1 MIFTPERGY
10 KLAVIAVC
18 TAAALIGTGLAAAL
32 PQVGAFMASA
42 QASLAQGDGI
52 AAEAELRRALD
63 AGAARTEVAAAL
75 GHALLEQGATD
86 KAREWL
92 APGQFAQG
100 QESYG
105 WRMLGRL
112 ERNEGNLPAAGKAYD
127 RALQFA
133 PSDGELWVDIG
144 RLRYAGGEQVQAIE
158 AADRALALAPANAR
172 ALEFRGQLIRD
183 QYGLAAAL
191 PWFEAGLKQQPD
203 DLGLLGEYAA
213 TLGEL
218 GRAKEMLKTTRRM
231 LGLDPGNARALYLQ
245 AVLAAR
251 AGRMDLARALLGRS
265 GDRMA
270 GVPAAMLLRGAL
282 ELEAG
287 NPNLAIDVL
296 DRLVRM
302 QPANG
307 PARLLLARAA
317 AVASDRG
324 QLFSVGPDET
334 ASSPYLLTLQAR
346 AQEDQGRR
354 DLAAAALGRA
364 ADPGTLPGPVGERQ
378 DAGILATDWAQAPGR
393 IGTGVP
399 YVRKLVAVNDLTL
412 AGEIAEKLRQA
423 NPGSADAQA
432 IAGDVQLLQHN
443 PAGAIERYRIAAK
456 VRLTSDLVARMALA
470 LDRSGQSAAADHV
483 VEVQLAASPTERRL
497 NRLAAQRAARRGDWA
512 RARALLEYLALAGGR
527 DPGLLGELAQARLR
541 LGDKTA
547 AQQAAAA
554 AYALRRGSATATR
567 GYAEAASGEAAS
579 LLNAK
584 AGAFDRQQCRTHRL
598 GAKAYSAGAGWRFCQ
613 RTDHHRDSPI
623 STAPMSPVTASGI
636 WNFADSSMMTPSATI
651 AQKAPF
657 SR

>member
-1 MIFTPERGY
+1 MTFTPERGY
-10 KLAVIAVC
+10 KLAALAVWM
-18 TAAALIGTGLAAAL
+18 AAALIGTSLAASPPEAAGF
-32 PQVGAFMASA
+32 VASA
-42 QASLAQGDGI
+42 QAALRQGDGI
-52 AAEAELRRALD
+52 AAEADLRRALD
-63 AGAARTEVAAAL
+63 AGAARTEVAAAM
-75 GHALLEQGATD
+75 GDALLQQGAGG

-92 APGQFAQG
+92 APGQFAHG

-112 ERNEGNLPAAGKAYD
+112 ERNEGNLPAAGRAYD

-133 PSDGELWVDIG
+133 PGDGELWVDIG
-144 RLRYAGGEQVQAIE
+144 RLRYVGGEQLQAVE
-158 AADRALALAPANAR
+158 AADRALALAPANPR

-203 DLGLLGEYAA
+203 DLALLGEYAA

-218 GRAKEMLKTTRRM
+218 GRAKEMLETTRRM
-231 LGLDPGNARALYLQ
+231 LALDPGNARALYLQ

-251 AGRMDLARALLGRS
+251 AGRMDLARALLGRI

-317 AVASDRG
+317 AAAGDRG
-324 QLFSVGPDET
+324 QLFSAYPDET
-334 ASSPYLLTLQAR
+334 AGSTYLLTLQAR
-346 AQEDQGRR
+346 AQEDQARR
-354 DLAAAALGRA
+354 DLAAPLLSRA
-364 ADPGTLPGPVGERQ
+364 AMLVTGPRPIGERQ
-378 DAGILATDWAQAPGR
+378 DVGILAADWAETPGR
-393 IGTGVP
+393 IGAGVL
-399 YVRKLVAVNDLTL
+399 YVRKLVVTGNLAQ
-412 AGEIAEKLRQA
+412 AGEIAERLRQT

-456 VRLTSDLVARMALA
+456 VRVTSDLVGRMAFA
-470 LDRSGQSAAADHV
+470 LDGLGQSAAADQL
-483 VEVQLAASPTERRL
+483 VEAQLAASPTERRL

-512 RARALLEYLALAGGR
+512 RARVLLEYLAPAAPR

-541 LGDKTA
+541 LGDKA
-547 AQQAAAA
+547 AAGDAAAA
-554 AYALRRGSATATR
+554 AYALRRGSAATVR
-567 GYAEAASGEAAS
+567 GYAEASSGERAL

-584 AGAFDRQQCRTHRL
+584 AGRIDDR
-598 GAKAYSAGAGWRFCQ
+598 
-613 RTDHHRDSPI
+613 
-623 STAPMSPVTASGI
+623 
-636 WNFADSSMMTPSATI
+636 
-651 AQKAPF
+651 
-657 SR
+657 